1 MKIEQP
7 FAFGTLVSED
17 KFVNRELDKARLI
30 QNFSSGINTILISPR
45 RWGKSSLVKESARLY
60 QEQNKKNRVCFIDM
74 FSIRSEEE
82 FYTVLAKEVIKV
94 SSSKWEDWI
103 NDSKTFFKQIIPKFS
118 ISSGQETDLSLSLDW
133 DDAKQHKDEI
143 LNLAE
148 NIAIAKGIK
157 ITICID
163 EFQNLNSF
171 KDSQSFEK
179 SLRSSWQHHKHV
191 NYCLYGC
198 KRHMMETIFN
208 KKTSAFYRF
217 GEVMLLQKI
226 EQKHWTPFLLKAFK
240 LLNISIPKE
249 VADYISEIVKAH
261 PYYLQ
266 QLAYTISNSGN
277 KEVAYHGVGSAFE
290 TMINTNALFYE
301 KEIEWLSTTQI
312 NLLKAIAEGHY
323 LLSSIHTM
331 RQYKIG
337 TPRNI
342 SKNKRILEQM
352 DIIDIA
358 NKRIEFIDPV
368 FEQWFRN
375 TFLSK

>member
-1 MKIEQP
+1 MEIKQP
-7 FAFGTLVSED
+7 FDFGTVVSEG
-17 KFVNRELDKARLI
+17 KFVNREDDKVKLI
-30 QNFSSGINTILISPR
+30 QNFNAGINTVLISPR

-60 QEQNKKNRVCFIDM
+60 QALNKKNRVCFIDM
-74 FSIRSEEE
+74 FSVRSEEE
-82 FYTVLAKEVIKV
+82 FYNVLAKEIIKV
-94 SSSKWEDWI
+94 SSTKWEDWI
-103 NDSKTFFKQIIPKFS
+103 NDSKKFFKQIIPKFS
-118 ISSGQETDLSLSLDW
+118 ISSGQENDLSLSLDW
-133 DDAKQHKDEI
+133 DEAKQHKDEI

-163 EFQNLNSF
+163 EFQNLNTF

-179 SLRSSWQHHKHV
+179 TLRSSWQHHKQV
-191 NYCLYGC
+191 NYCLYGS
-198 KRHMMETIFN
+198 KRHMMENIFN
-208 KKTSAFYRF
+208 RKTSALYRF
-217 GEVMLLQKI
+217 GEVIMLQKI
-226 EQKHWTPFLLKAFK
+226 EQKHWTPFLLKAYK
-240 LLNISIPKE
+240 SINISITKE
-249 VADYISEIVKAH
+249 VADYISEMVKGH

-277 KEVAYHGVGSAFE
+277 EEVTNQVVNSAFE

-301 KEIEWLSTTQI
+301 REVEWLSTTQI
-312 NLLKAIAEGHY
+312 NLLKAIADGHY

-331 RQYKIG
+331 QNYKIG

-342 SKNKRILEQM
+342 SKNKTILEHM

-358 NKRIEFIDPV
+358 NKKIEFLDPV

-375 TFLSK
+375 TFLAK